1 MLEEVKQEGDF
12 KIKSKPKMKKFN
24 KEAEV
29 IKVDLS
35 AKDKIEPDI
44 IKVDLKQ
51 SDANKEQETAAM
63 VADKPAEAV
72 QEMVTEVSS
81 GESSVQNE
89 GFAGI
94 QEITGEEVKEVVK
107 EAKEAIRDEKLRVS
121 RYLIMLKSLLP
132 LWRKREEMLKT
143 MLGLTQ
149 ITQTLTM
156 MYS

>member
-1 MLEEVKQEGDF
+1 
-12 KIKSKPKMKKFN
+12 MKKFN

-107 EAKEAIRDEKLRVS
+107 E
-121 RYLIMLKSLLP
+121 
-132 LWRKREEMLKT
+132 
-143 MLGLTQ
+143 G
-149 ITQTLTM
+149 
-156 MYS
+156 